1 MKNKAELIRDLL
13 ATLTELRMTIPEK
26 DLEVYL
32 LHRLQFLAETLGDDI
47 PEYYREEV
55 EDLCVLW

>member
-1 MKNKAELIRDLL
+1 MRTKAELIWDLL
-13 ATLTELRMTIPEK
+13 ATLAELQMTTSEK
-26 DLEVYL
+26 DLDVYL

-55 EDLCVLW
+55 EDLCLL

>member
-13 ATLTELRMTIPEK
+13 ATLAELQMTTPEK
-26 DLEVYL
+26 DLDVYL

-47 PEYYREEV
+47 PEDYREEV

>member
-1 MKNKAELIRDLL
+1 MRTKAELIRDLL
-13 ATLTELRMTIPEK
+13 ATLAELQMTTPEK

-47 PEYYREEV
+47 PEDYREEV

>member
-1 MKNKAELIRDLL
+1 MRTKAELIWDLL
-13 ATLTELRMTIPEK
+13 ATLAELQMASSEK
-26 DLEVYL
+26 DLDVYL

-55 EDLCVLW
+55 EDLCVLC